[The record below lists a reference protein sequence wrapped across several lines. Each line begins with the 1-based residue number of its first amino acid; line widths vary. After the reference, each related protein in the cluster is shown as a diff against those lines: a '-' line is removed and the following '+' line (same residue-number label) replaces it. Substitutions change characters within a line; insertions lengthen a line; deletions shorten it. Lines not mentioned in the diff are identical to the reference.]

1 MSRWCTVDRVT
12 ELEPG
17 KGAKGLR
24 NVPNTLAI
32 LDSHFPRFPVL
43 PGILIMGS
51 LGELAGR
58 LLQEQTG
65 RAWRMARAEQV
76 RFRHFIQPGDQMELD
91 VELKELTE
99 DSAVFTGTVR
109 VEGKVMTT
117 ARRIRMAPR
126 DAGG

>member
-51 LGELAGR
+51 LAELAGR

-76 RFRHFIQPGDQMELD
+76 RFRHFIQPGDQMELS
-91 VELKELTE
+91 VEVVDRTDGEVTL
-99 DSAVFTGTVR
+99 SAKVHVGGKLATR
-109 VEGKVMTT
+109 VG
-117 ARRIRMAPR
+117 ARRLREAS
-126 DAGG
+126 